1 MIEIMIVIA
10 IMMMVMMTGV
20 PLATR
25 ALQKDPLAKRFGAG
39 LRGRSVFQRALDC
52 ISHRA
57 NAVRRK
63 QSFSM
68 GAEYFRDPTD
78 IRGDHRHSR
87 RAGLYYDVGH

>member
-1 MIEIMIVIA
+1 
-10 IMMMVMMTGV
+10 MTGNCGAV
-20 PLATR
+20 AVQHPFDHRL
-25 ALQKDPLAKRFGAG
+25 LGEMQKDPLAKRFGPD
-39 LRGRSVFQRALDC
+39 LRGRSVFQRALDR

-57 NAVRRK
+57 NAVGRK

-78 IRGDHRHSR
+78 IRGNHRHSR